1 MFGVLFEPQMFG
13 VLCEPISKQPD
24 LVWGQK
30 AFLCGDLKNGEK
42 LGMGGAVRK
51 EMEAHSRKKEQLV
64 LISKVGRSVL
74 DTVCLRSVKVAG
86 G

>member
-42 LGMGGAVRK
+42 LGMGGGSEERDGSTFQK
-51 EMEAHSRKKEQLV
+51 EGAA
-64 LISKVGRSVL
+64 
-74 DTVCLRSVKVAG
+74 CA
-86 G
+86 

>member
-24 LVWGQK
+24 LVWGHK

-42 LGMGGAVRK
+42 LGMGG
-51 EMEAHSRKKEQLV
+51 E
-64 LISKVGRSVL
+64 GR
-74 DTVCLRSVKVAG
+74 
-86 G
+86 